1 MKLSS
6 TVTILSLAIF
16 SGSAT
21 AFVIPTTIG
30 CKVSSVRSASSC
42 GPLFSTPA
50 EEAAA
55 AESVFLPLEGDT
67 DETVEFDIETVES
80 LGRGAAKVRSTL

>member
-6 TVTILSLAIF
+6 TVTIVSLAIC
-16 SGSAT
+16 SGSTT
-21 AFVIPTTIG
+21 AFVIPTTG
-30 CKVSSVRSASSC
+30 CQISSVRTVSS
-42 GPLFSTPA
+42 GPRFSTPA

-67 DETVEFDIETVES
+67 DDTVVFDIETVES
-80 LGRGAAKVRSTL
+80 LGRGAAKVRKRS